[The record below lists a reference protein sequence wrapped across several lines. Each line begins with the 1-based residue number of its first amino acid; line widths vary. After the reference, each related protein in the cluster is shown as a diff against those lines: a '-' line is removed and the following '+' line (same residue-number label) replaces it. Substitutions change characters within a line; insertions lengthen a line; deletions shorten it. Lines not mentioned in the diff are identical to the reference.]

1 MPNSNLFVAG
11 SIHQGHERFSD
22 ISQCFFYEFSALLRA
37 QMLPIEQSTAT
48 TIDQILAK
56 GNYCILILLKV
67 DPSMT
72 QTPCPCMDHLPNVT
86 CWSIEHM
93 VRLVG

>member
-1 MPNSNLFVAG
+1 M
-11 SIHQGHERFSD
+11 
-22 ISQCFFYEFSALLRA
+22 FFYEFSALLRA
-37 QMLPIEQSTAT
+37 QILPIEQSTAT

-56 GNYCILILLKV
+56 GNYCIWILLKV